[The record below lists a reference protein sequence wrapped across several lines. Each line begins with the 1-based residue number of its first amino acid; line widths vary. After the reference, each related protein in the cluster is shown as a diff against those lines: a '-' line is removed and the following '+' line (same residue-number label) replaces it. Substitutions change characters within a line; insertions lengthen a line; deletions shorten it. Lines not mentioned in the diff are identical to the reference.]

1 MASPTHNATSLRSL
15 DVGAFLTIE
24 KLASGG
30 SLQARKLT
38 DGSVQFYWR
47 FSHEGRTHR
56 EPIGAFDPGA
66 PPKKLE
72 PSRHGYS
79 TAAARERCRQLA
91 TQHQQ
96 RKHSGGLR
104 EARVEERAA
113 FEERKVAQAERATRT
128 LARLFETYVG
138 YLRSQGRRS
147 HADAANIFRNHVEQA
162 WPKIA
167 EKPAAEVKA
176 EDVLDILRR
185 LVERGHGR
193 TANKL
198 RAYLRAA
205 YQCAIDVR
213 AVATLPVA
221 FRAFQIEIN
230 PVASTKRD
238 PAFDTADKR
247 PMPAEDL
254 RAYWAFI
261 KRIDGPRG
269 AFLRLHLLTG
279 GQRVQQ
285 LIRLRW
291 LDVTADAITI
301 YDGKGRPGRPARAH
315 VVPLLA
321 KAAAALREFP
331 RAGEFVITTSG
342 GRLPIEPST
351 ASNWAHQTV
360 AEAIPGFQLKR
371 VRSGVETLLASQ
383 GVSREIRGHL
393 QSHGL
398 TGVQY
403 RHYDGHDYLPEKR
416 RALELLFEAIEPA
429 KRGGRVRNSATA
441 EQAKRRRALGK
452 LGRDLDAEM
461 LLR

>member
-1 MASPTHNATSLRSL
+1 
-15 DVGAFLTIE
+15 
-24 KLASGG
+24 
-30 SLQARKLT
+30 
-38 DGSVQFYWR
+38 
-47 FSHEGRTHR
+47 
-56 EPIGAFDPGA
+56 
-66 PPKKLE
+66 
-72 PSRHGYS
+72 
-79 TAAARERCRQLA
+79 
-91 TQHQQ
+91 
-96 RKHSGGLR
+96 
-104 EARVEERAA
+104 
-113 FEERKVAQAERATRT
+113 
-128 LARLFETYVG
+128 
-138 YLRSQGRRS
+138 
-147 HADAANIFRNHVEQA
+147 
-162 WPKIA
+162 
-167 EKPAAEVKA
+167 
-176 EDVLDILRR
+176 
-185 LVERGHGR
+185 
-193 TANKL
+193 
-198 RAYLRAA
+198 
-205 YQCAIDVR
+205 
-213 AVATLPVA
+213 
-221 FRAFQIEIN
+221 
-230 PVASTKRD
+230 
-238 PAFDTADKR
+238 
-247 PMPAEDL
+247 MPAEDL

-416 RALELLFEAIEPA
+416 RALEFLFEAIEPA